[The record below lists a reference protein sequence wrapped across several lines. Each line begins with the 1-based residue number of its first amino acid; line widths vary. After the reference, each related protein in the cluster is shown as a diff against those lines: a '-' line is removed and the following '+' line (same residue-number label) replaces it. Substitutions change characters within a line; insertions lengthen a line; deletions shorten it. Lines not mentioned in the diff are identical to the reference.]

1 MVQHKERVPVAVVV
15 VKSRLLDVAK
25 SLETTPEENLL
36 MARETIAYLHDN
48 GLEVIVDLEHALDAF
63 CGRREN
69 GEACEADFAKRSLEY
84 FHQMVAQ
91 CVEQKVSRTIL
102 CDTTG
107 GASPEE
113 VAQLFAGLRA
123 RSSQGKFWL
132 SWAHRP
138 RTWSRQHAGR
148 GSWLER
154 RRCRA
159 RFWGRANAAAM

>member
-1 MVQHKERVPVAVVV
+1 MIRHKERVPAAVVV

-36 MARETIAYLHDN
+36 MAYETIACLQDN
-48 GLEVIVDLEHALDAF
+48 GLEVLVDLEHALDAF

-69 GEACEADFAKRSLEY
+69 GEACEADFAKRSVEY

-91 CVEQKVSRTIL
+91 CVEQKVSRVIA

-113 VAQLFAGLRA
+113 V
-123 RSSQGKFWL
+123 
-132 SWAHRP
+132 
-138 RTWSRQHAGR
+138 
-148 GSWLER
+148 
-154 RRCRA
+154 
-159 RFWGRANAAAM
+159 GRAV